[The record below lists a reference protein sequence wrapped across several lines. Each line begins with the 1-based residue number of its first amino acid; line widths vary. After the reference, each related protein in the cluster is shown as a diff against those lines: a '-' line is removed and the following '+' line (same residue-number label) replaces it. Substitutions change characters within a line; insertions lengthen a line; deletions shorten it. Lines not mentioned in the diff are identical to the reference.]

1 MIRYETLVQNLDA
14 QIPAVLTRQVMDPSR
29 EDFGGFVSD
38 GVAAPTSVSTLSTL
52 GYAYLL
58 PESKFYQS
66 EEILARI
73 LAGTQF
79 GRQARRE
86 SGCYDL
92 ITTNFDSSPDTGF
105 MVKAIGPI
113 IRAARKVDTD
123 GSRQVAESLGEIVQ
137 TALPGMV
144 AGGFH
149 TPNHRWVLVGA
160 LSLALELFPESD
172 GMDMVEKYLAETID
186 INADGEYIERSA
198 GVYNAVCNRALRLA
212 AEALDRPELLDPVRR
227 NLDLSYHLLHSDGTV
242 VTSFSGRQDR
252 GQRIVLVNMADSYYH
267 MARRDG
273 NGFYAAVADWLCAS
287 APTGGGVLLEPF
299 LTHPEWREDD
309 LAREPLPER
318 YSNVY
323 PKARLWRVRN
333 GKTSATAG
341 AGITAPFSVKHGE
354 VNLTSVNFCASYFAI
369 AQFAGESFDEV
380 DDGIQMTHVSK
391 SSDGRRPGYDQPFGH
406 EVPFDDFYKT
416 RKDREVYALNPLTTT
431 VKILEVDGGFDL
443 HLTADGY
450 DRVPFQIACDFTP
463 GGELDFESGVMR
475 GQVGEVA
482 FLKSGSA
489 TYHVGTDAISIGPGA
504 YGHRFW
510 QMRGSE
516 SAPNAF
522 RVLMTFMTPVEH
534 KVEIRCGTW
543 STAEERILQEK

>member
-1 MIRYETLVQNLDA
+1 MIRYEELVQKLDT
-14 QIPAVLTRQVMDPSR
+14 QVPAIFPRQVMDKSR
-29 EDFGGFVSD
+29 EDYGGFVSD

-58 PESKFYQS
+58 PESKYYLS
-66 EEILARI
+66 DEILARI
-73 LAGTQF
+73 VAGTDF
-79 GRQARRE
+79 GRKARRE

-105 MVKAIGPI
+105 MVKAIGPVV
-113 IRAARKVDTD
+113 RAARKVDHE
-123 GSRQVAESLGEIVQ
+123 GAQKVAEVLGEIIQ
-137 TALPGMV
+137 TAVPGMV

-160 LSLALELFPESD
+160 LSLALELFPDLE
-172 GMDMVEKYLAETID
+172 GMETVEKYLAETID

-212 AEALDRPELLDPVRR
+212 AEALNRPELFEPVRR
-227 NLDLSYHLLHSDGTV
+227 NLDLSYHLLHSDATV

-273 NGFYAAVADWLCAS
+273 NGFYAAVADWLCEA

-299 LTHPEWREDD
+299 LTHPEWRKDD
-309 LAREPLPER
+309 LAREPLPES

-323 PKARLWRVRN
+323 PKARLWRVRK

-354 VNLTSVNFCASYFAI
+354 ANLTSVNLCASYFAI
-369 AQFAGESFDEV
+369 AQFEGETFDKV
-380 DDGIQMTHVSK
+380 DGGIEMVHVSR
-391 SSDGRRPGYDQPFGH
+391 SADGRRPGYDQPLGY
-406 EVPFDDFYKT
+406 EVPFDSFYAT
-416 RKDREVYALNPLTTT
+416 RKDRDVYALAPLTTT
-431 VKILEVDGGFDL
+431 LKILEVEGGFDL
-443 HLTADGY
+443 YVTSNGY

-463 GGELDFESGVMR
+463 GGELDFDSGVMQ
-475 GQVGEVA
+475 GGVGEVA
-482 FLKSGSA
+482 FLKSGYA
-489 TYHVGTDAISIGPGA
+489 TYHVGNDAISIGPGA

-522 RVLMTFMTPVEH
+522 RVLMTFMTPVDQ
-534 KVEIRCGTW
+534 KLEIRCGTW
-543 STAEERILQEK
+543 STAEERIV

>member
-1 MIRYETLVQNLDA
+1 MIRYEDVIQRFDE
-14 QIPAVLTRQVMDPSR
+14 QVPAIFPRQVMDTSR
-29 EDFGGFVSD
+29 EDYGGFVSD

-66 EEILARI
+66 DEILARI
-73 LAGTQF
+73 IAGTQF
-79 GRQARRE
+79 GRKARRE
-86 SGCYDL
+86 SGCFDL

-105 MVKAIGPI
+105 MVKAIAPI
-113 IRAARKVDTD
+113 VRAARKMDTD
-123 GSRQVAESLGEIVQ
+123 GARQIAESLGEIIQ
-137 TALPGMV
+137 TAVPGMV

-160 LSLALELFPESD
+160 LSLALELFPDLD
-172 GMDMVEKYLAETID
+172 GMDTVEKYLAETID

-212 AEALDRPELLDPVRR
+212 ADALDRPELLEPVRR

-252 GQRIVLVNMADSYYH
+252 GQRIVLVNMADSYYN

-287 APTGGGVLLEPF
+287 APHGGNGLLEPF
-299 LTHPEWREDD
+299 LTHPEWRVDD
-309 LAREPLPER
+309 LAREPLPDSYAKV
-318 YSNVY
+318 YST
-323 PKARLWRVRN
+323 ARLWRVRR

-354 VNLTSVNFCASYFAI
+354 VNLTSVNLCASYFAI
-369 AQFAGESFDEV
+369 AQFSGESFEEV
-380 DDGIQMTHVSK
+380 DDGIQMTHISR
-391 SSDGRRPGYDQPFGH
+391 SADGRRPGYDQPLDQA
-406 EVPFDDFYKT
+406 VPFDTFYAT
-416 RKDREVYALNPLTTT
+416 RKDRDVYVLPPLTTT
-431 VKILEVDGGFDL
+431 LKIVEVEGGFDL
-443 HLTADGY
+443 HVTSKGY

-463 GGELDFESGVMR
+463 GGELDFESGAMQ
-475 GQVGEVA
+475 GQVGAVA
-482 FLKSGSA
+482 ILKSGHA
-489 TYHVGTDAISIGPGA
+489 TYHIGNDAISIGPGA

-516 SAPNAF
+516 SAPHAF
-522 RVLMTFMTPVEH
+522 RVLMTFMTPVDQ
-534 KVEIRCGTW
+534 KLEIRCGMW
-543 STAEERILQEK
+543 STAEERIV